1 MTEQRSSELRFSEP
15 GSSASASTVR
25 VLIVDDQSMIRAGFA
40 ALLDAQEGIS
50 VVGTAEDGA
59 GITETVRRTRPDVV
73 LMDIRMPRV
82 NGLDATR
89 TVLSMPGEPP
99 RILMLTTF
107 DADEY
112 VFAALRAGASGF
124 LLKDATPEELVQ
136 AVRVVAEG
144 DALLSPRI
152 TRTLIADYAA
162 RPAVPAQN
170 KSLLAGL
177 TDRELDV
184 MRLVSKGLPNAEI
197 AEELFLAEQTVKTHV
212 SRILGK
218 LSLRDRTQI
227 VVSAYESGLVRP
239 GE

>member
-1 MTEQRSSELRFSEP
+1 
-15 GSSASASTVR
+15 
-25 VLIVDDQSMIRAGFA
+25 MIRAGFA
-40 ALLDAQEGIS
+40 ALLDAQEGIA

-59 GITETVRRTRPDVV
+59 GIAETVRRTRPDVV

-89 TVLSMPGEPP
+89 TVLSMPGQPP

-152 TRTLIADYAA
+152 TRTLIADYAS
-162 RPAVPAQN
+162 RPAAPAQN
-170 KSLLAGL
+170 KTLLAGL

-184 MRLVSKGLPNAEI
+184 MRLVSKGLPNADI
-197 AEELFLAEQTVKTHV
+197 AAELFLAEQTVKTHV

-227 VVSAYESGLVRP
+227 VVAAYESGLVRP

>member
-1 MTEQRSSELRFSEP
+1 M
-15 GSSASASTVR
+15 TVR

-40 ALLDAQEGIS
+40 ALLDAQEGIE

-59 GITETVRRTRPDVV
+59 EITDVVRKSRPDVV

-82 NGLDATR
+82 NGLEATR

-99 RILMLTTF
+99 KILMLTTF

-112 VFAALRAGASGF
+112 VFSALRAGASGF
-124 LLKDATPEELVQ
+124 LLKDAAPEELIH

-144 DALLSPRI
+144 EALLSPKI

-162 RPAVPAQN
+162 RPAAPKADPAV
-170 KSLLAGL
+170 AAAL
-177 TDRELDV
+177 TERELDV
-184 MRLVSKGLPNAEI
+184 MQQVARGLSNTEI
-197 AEELFLAEQTVKTHV
+197 AKALFLAEQTVKTHV
-212 SRILGK
+212 SRILAK
-218 LSLRDRTQI
+218 LDLRDRTQI
-227 VVSAYESGLVRP
+227 VVTAYESGLVRA